1 MLVLLQLVNCV
12 HFKIK
17 AVQGKLKTECKQV
30 LIEYEC
36 KRLCLPCRCVVD
48 SSRIMLYPHTKFFVF
63 RKTQSVAHSKRLDSI
78 TVSLRSSPHLL
89 SESD

>member
-48 SSRIMLYPHTKFFVF
+48 SSRIMLYPKH
-63 RKTQSVAHSKRLDSI
+63 TQSFLCSERHK
-78 TVSLRSSPHLL
+78 VSPTPK
-89 SESD
+89 D